1 MYVVLAALGILYILN
16 LLSIIQSCVLCYDK
30 KFCQWRDSSLLN
42 KIYNMFSNF
51 ISLVISHKF
60 KNLIFTRLFAFC
72 IFSSQLDDVKKFKI
86 FNIYSFIS
94 FLHSGGCIFS
104 VITIIKLV
112 NIKTQFFYACL
123 DVLICVGLNIIV
135 AFFNAFKSNDYFEES
150 TP

>member
-1 MYVVLAALGILYILN
+1 M
-16 LLSIIQSCVLCYDK
+16 
-30 KFCQWRDSSLLN
+30 
-42 KIYNMFSNF
+42 
-51 ISLVISHKF
+51 
-60 KNLIFTRLFAFC
+60 FTRLFAFG

-112 NIKTQFFYACL
+112 NVKTQFFYACL
-123 DVLICVGLNIIV
+123 DLLICVGLNIIV

-150 TP
+150 TPEGYLLGRKWNVDGDSFDGKISVAGNDMEN